1 MYKIGNK
8 ASISPYYKKAF
19 TSAQGFIKMVETKR
33 DKVNYPFAKDK
44 LASGFTDLCFSKEV

>member
-8 ASISPYYKKAF
+8 ASISPYKKAF